1 MIWHTQTDEPEHT
14 IYVDRWR
21 AALVRLRTLQGE
33 PKRLFTD
40 LMAHVDAGW
49 KQVRQLQLALER
61 HTSSGAENATV
72 REILA
77 FIDGDIV
84 DTFREMAF
92 DAAALVPGLEGW
104 ADAADLGDMDG
115 DASLFMRYLNVLRLA
130 ATSVEFPARMTEV
143 ITQVWTGL
151 EGWDAEFARL
161 LRSIDKAV
169 IMPSL
174 PEQDR

>member
-1 MIWHTQTDEPEHT
+1 VIWHPQTDEPEHT

-21 AALVRLRTLQGE
+21 AALARLRALDGE
-33 PKRLFTD
+33 QKRLFTD
-40 LMAHVDAGW
+40 LLAHVDAGW
-49 KQVRQLQLALER
+49 EQVRQLQLALER
-61 HTSSGAENATV
+61 HTPSSAENATM

-92 DAAALVPGLEGW
+92 DAAALVPGWKGW

-143 ITQVWTGL
+143 ITRVWTGL
-151 EGWDAEFARL
+151 EGWDTEFARL
-161 LRSIDKAV
+161 LRAIDKT
-169 IMPSL
+169 IILPSL
-174 PEQDR
+174 AGQDG